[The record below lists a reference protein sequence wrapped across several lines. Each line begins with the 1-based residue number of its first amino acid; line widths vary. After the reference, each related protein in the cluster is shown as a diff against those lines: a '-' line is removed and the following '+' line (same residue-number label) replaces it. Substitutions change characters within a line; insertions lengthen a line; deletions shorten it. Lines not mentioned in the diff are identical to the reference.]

1 MGAPSTVV
9 SLACRG
15 ALLAA
20 WLGVAACMTMPDSGH
35 EEGLA
40 LVSQGRYEQGIAK
53 LEQLVRENPENARY
67 RVDLVNARTNY
78 LNRLLADAARERAAG
93 RPDAARKLYERAGAL
108 YPASEQ
114 VRQGVDDL
122 KRDQRHAE
130 AIKLARAAFDK
141 GDIVTANNLIL
152 PVLAENPQHPR
163 ALELR
168 DLIAQKR
175 ARDLIASPRLEGAY
189 RKPVNL
195 EFRDASLRTVFDALS
210 RSTGINYIL
219 DKDVRPELRT
229 TVISRGASL
238 EEAIDLI
245 LMTSQLEKKVLNQ
258 NTLLI
263 YPATPQKLRE
273 YQDLLVKGFYLVSA
287 DVKQIQ
293 AVLKSMLKI
302 KEVSIDEK
310 LRLVVVRD
318 TPEAVRLA
326 EKLIAMHDLGEPEVM
341 LELEVLEV
349 RRSRLLELGI
359 QWPDQLTLTPLPSV
373 GDTVTLRDLR
383 NLNSGQIGA
392 NLTNMIINL
401 KKQDGDVN
409 LLANPRVRAKNREKA
424 RILIG
429 DRVPVITTTAGATGF
444 VSQNVQ
450 YLDVGLKVEIEPDI
464 QLDSE
469 VGMKVALEVSSV
481 TREIVTTTG
490 LLTYEVGTR
499 TAATALRLRDGE
511 TEILAGL
518 ISDADRRTANRVP
531 GLGDMPV
538 IGRLF
543 SSQRD
548 DQQKTEII
556 LSITPRLVRGLVR
569 PDFSTSEFWSGSEVT
584 LRTRPISLSGSES
597 AAPVPA
603 SAAAASPA
611 APITIGSS
619 APGTIVPASTQAVLS
634 WRAPAE
640 VKVGQEFKVD
650 VVVKTQ
656 GDLRSLPM
664 QLSYDPAAFQVVSV
678 QEGPFFRQ
686 GGEQT
691 SFAHNVDHANGRI
704 FVGVSRSTGG
714 VKGEDTLVSVIFRA
728 RAARPKSELRV
739 VAATPVSAG
748 RGAITVGLPEPRT
761 VGIAQ

>member
-1 MGAPSTVV
+1 MRPSMLQSIASGGARLVLLL
-9 SLACRG
+9 SLA
-15 ALLAA
+15 
-20 WLGVAACMTMPDSGH
+20 ACTTVPNPMH

-40 LVSQGRYEQGIAK
+40 LVNRGQYEQGIAK
-53 LEQLVRENPENARY
+53 LEQLVRENPEIARY
-67 RVDLVNARTNY
+67 RVDLVNARTAY
-78 LNRLLADAARERAAG
+78 LNRLLAEAANERALG
-93 RPDAARKLYERAGAL
+93 RTEGARKLYEKAGSL
-108 YPASEQ
+108 YPSAEQ
-114 VRQGVDDL
+114 VRQGLEDL
-122 KRDQRHAE
+122 RRDQRHVEVVKA
-130 AIKLARAAFDK
+130 ARAAFEK
-141 GDIVTANNLIL
+141 GDAATAMAQLQPVLTENPSNPGAAELKNLI
-152 PVLAENPQHPR
+152 EQKR
-163 ALELR
+163 SR
-168 DLIAQKR
+168 DLMG
-175 ARDLIASPRLEGAY
+175 SPRLEMAF

-229 TVISRGASL
+229 TVISRSAPL

-245 LMTSQLEKKVLNQ
+245 LMTNQLEKKVLNP

-273 YQDLLVKGFYLVSA
+273 YQDLVVKGFYLVSA
-287 DVKQIQ
+287 DVKQVQ

-302 KEVSIDEK
+302 KEVSVDEK
-310 LRLVVVRD
+310 LKLVVVRD

-429 DRVPVITTTAGATGF
+429 DRVPVITSTAGATGF

-464 QLDSE
+464 QIDSE

-499 TAATALRLRDGE
+499 TAATALRLKDGE
-511 TEILAGL
+511 TQILAGL

-584 LRTRPISLSGSES
+584 LRTRPISLSGAEGQGT
-597 AAPVPA
+597 A
-603 SAAAASPA
+603 SAAAASLS
-611 APITIGSS
+611 APITIGATVPGIG
-619 APGTIVPASTQAVLS
+619 APAMAQAVLS
-634 WRAPAE
+634 WRAPAT
-640 VKVGQEFKVD
+640 VKVGEEFKVD

-678 QEGPFFRQ
+678 QEGAFFRQ

-691 SFAHNVDHANGRI
+691 TFAHNVDHASGRI
-704 FVGVSRSTGG
+704 FVGVSRATSG
-714 VKGEDTLVSVIFRA
+714 VKGEDTLVSVVFRA
-728 RAARPKSELRV
+728 RSPRPKSELRV

-748 RGAITVGLPEPRT
+748 RGAITVGLPEPQA

>member
-1 MGAPSTVV
+1 MAAPSTIV
-9 SLACRG
+9 SIASRG
-15 ALLAA
+15 ALFAA
-20 WLGVAACMTMPDSGH
+20 WLGLGACMTMPNPVH

-40 LVSQGRYEQGIAK
+40 LIAQGQYEQGIAK

-67 RVDLVNARTNY
+67 RVDLVKVRTTY

-93 RPDAARKLYERAGAL
+93 RPDAARKLYERAGTL
-108 YPASEQ
+108 YPSSEQ
-114 VRQGVDDL
+114 ARQGLDDL
-122 KRDQRHAE
+122 KRDQRHADILK
-130 AIKLARAAFDK
+130 AARVAFDK
-141 GDIVTANNLIL
+141 GDAATAADLVQ
-152 PVLAENPQHPR
+152 PVLTENPAHLR

-168 DLIAQKR
+168 DQVAQKR
-175 ARDLIASPRLEGAY
+175 ARDMMASPRLESAY

-245 LMTSQLEKKVLNQ
+245 LMTNQLDKKVLNQ

-273 YQDLLVKGFYLVSA
+273 YQDLMVKGFYLVSA
-287 DVKQIQ
+287 DAKHIQ
-293 AVLKSMLKI
+293 GVLKSMLKI

-310 LRLVVVRD
+310 LKLVVVRD

-326 EKLIAMHDLGEPEVM
+326 EKLIAMYDLGEPEVM

-373 GDTVTLRDLR
+373 EGTLTLQDLR
-383 NLNSGQIGA
+383 NLNSSRIGA
-392 NLTNMIINL
+392 SISSMIINL

-409 LLANPRVRAKNREKA
+409 LLANPRVRARNHEKA

-429 DRVPVITTTAGATGF
+429 DRVPVITSTAGATGF

-464 QLDSE
+464 QIDSE

-499 TAATALRLRDGE
+499 TAATALRLKDGE
-511 TEILAGL
+511 TQILAGL

-584 LRTRPISLSGSES
+584 LRTRPISLTGSES
-597 AAPVPA
+597 AAAVPA
-603 SAAAASPA
+603 SAAASSA

-619 APGTIVPASTQAVLS
+619 APSTIVPASTQAVLS
-634 WRAPAE
+634 WRAPDA

-650 VVVKTQ
+650 VIVKTQ

-678 QEGPFFRQ
+678 QEGPFFKQ

-748 RGAITVGLPEPRT
+748 RGAITVGLPEPRA

>member
-1 MGAPSTVV
+1 MDAPSTIV
-9 SLACRG
+9 SIATRG
-15 ALLAA
+15 VLLAA
-20 WLGVAACMTMPDSGH
+20 WLGLAACMTMPDPAH

-40 LVSQGRYEQGIAK
+40 LVGQGRYEEGIAK
-53 LEQLVRENPENARY
+53 LEQLVRENPEHARY
-67 RVDLVNARTNY
+67 RVDLANARSTY
-78 LNRLLADAARERAAG
+78 VNRLLADAAGERAAG

-108 YPASEQ
+108 YPSSGQ
-114 VRQGVDDL
+114 VRRGLDDL

-130 AIKLARAAFDK
+130 AIRLGRAAFDK
-141 GDIVTANNLIL
+141 GDIVTANNLIQ
-152 PVLAENPQHPR
+152 PVLVENPGHR
-163 ALELR
+163 GALELR

-175 ARDLIASPRLEGAY
+175 ARDMIAGPRLEGAY

-238 EEAIDLI
+238 EEAIDLV
-245 LMTSQLEKKVLNQ
+245 LMTNQLEKKVLNQ

-273 YQDLLVKGFYLVSA
+273 YQDLLVRGFYLVSA
-287 DVKQIQ
+287 DAKQIQ
-293 AVLKSMLKI
+293 SVLKSMLKI
-302 KEVSIDEK
+302 KEVSVDEK
-310 LRLVVVRD
+310 LKLVVVRD

-326 EKLIAMHDLGEPEVM
+326 EKLIALHDLGEPEVM

-359 QWPDQLTLTPLPSV
+359 QWPDQLTLTPLPSR
-373 GDTVTLRDLR
+373 GRTLTLDDLR
-383 NLNSGQIGA
+383 NLNSSRIGA
-392 NLTNMIINL
+392 DITSMIINL

-429 DRVPVITTTAGATGF
+429 DRVPVITSTAGATGF
-444 VSQNVQ
+444 VAQNVQ

-464 QLDSE
+464 QLDNE

-481 TREIVTTTG
+481 TREIVTATG

-499 TAATALRLRDGE
+499 NAATALRLKDGE
-511 TEILAGL
+511 TQILAGL
-518 ISDADRRTANRVP
+518 INDSDRRTANRVP

-543 SSQRD
+543 SSHRD

-556 LSITPRLVRGLVR
+556 LSITPRLVRGLAR
-569 PDFSTSEFWSGSEVT
+569 PDHATSEFWSGSEVT
-584 LRTRPISLSGSES
+584 LRTRPISLGSS
-597 AAPVPA
+597 SPA
-603 SAAAASPA
+603 GPAAASVSVPV
-611 APITIGSS
+611 TIGSG
-619 APGTIVPASTQAVLS
+619 AGVPAATQAALS
-634 WRAPAE
+634 WRAPDS

-664 QLSYDPAAFQVVSV
+664 QLSFDPTAFQVVTV
-678 QEGPFFRQ
+678 QEGPFFKQ

-704 FVGVSRSTGG
+704 FVGISRSGSG
-714 VKGEDTLVSVIFRA
+714 VKGEDTLVSIVFRA
-728 RAARPKSELRV
+728 RAPRPKSELRV
-739 VAATPVSAG
+739 VAATPVAAG
-748 RGAITVGLPEPRT
+748 PGVITVGLPQPRA

>member
-1 MGAPSTVV
+1 MAAPSTIV
-9 SLACRG
+9 SIASRG
-15 ALLAA
+15 ALFAA
-20 WLGVAACMTMPDSGH
+20 LLGLAACMTMPNPAH

-40 LVSQGRYEQGIAK
+40 LVAQGQYEQGIAK

-67 RVDLVNARTNY
+67 RVDLVNARATY
-78 LNRLLADAARERAAG
+78 LNRILADAARERAVG
-93 RPDAARKLYERAGAL
+93 RPDAARKLYERAASL
-108 YPASEQ
+108 YPSSEQ
-114 VRQGVDDL
+114 VRQGLDDL

-141 GDIVTANNLIL
+141 GDIVTANNLIQ
-152 PVLAENPQHPR
+152 PVLTENPHHPR
-163 ALELR
+163 ALEIR
-168 DLIAQKR
+168 DLIGQKR

-245 LMTSQLEKKVLNQ
+245 LMTNQLEKKVLNQ

-273 YQDLLVKGFYLVSA
+273 YQDLMVKGFYLVSA

-293 AVLKSMLKI
+293 GVLKSMLKI

-359 QWPDQLTLTPLPSV
+359 QWPDQLTLTPLPLA
-373 GDTVTLRDLR
+373 GDTLTLRDLR

-409 LLANPRVRAKNREKA
+409 LLANPRVRARNREKA

-429 DRVPVITTTAGATGF
+429 DRVPVITSTAGATGF

-450 YLDVGLKVEIEPDI
+450 YLDVGLKLEIEPDI
-464 QLDSE
+464 QLDNE

-511 TEILAGL
+511 TQILAGL
-518 ISDADRRTANRVP
+518 ISDSDRRSANRVP

-543 SSQRD
+543 SSERD

-556 LSITPRLVRGLVR
+556 LSITPRLVRGLAR
-569 PDFSTSEFWSGSEVT
+569 PDHAASEFWSGTEVA
-584 LRTRPISLSGSES
+584 LRTRPISLES
-597 AAPVPA
+597 SQSQGPALASVATPV
-603 SAAAASPA
+603 
-611 APITIGSS
+611 TIGAGAGPAGT
-619 APGTIVPASTQAVLS
+619 APATLAALS
-634 WRAPAE
+634 WRAPDA

-664 QLSYDPAAFQVVSV
+664 QLSFDPAAFEVVAV
-678 QEGPFFRQ
+678 QEGSFFKQ

-691 SFAHNVDHANGRI
+691 SFAHKVDQANGRI
-704 FVGVSRSTGG
+704 FVGISRSGSG
-714 VKGEDTLVSVIFRA
+714 VKGEDTLVSIVFRA
-728 RAARPKSELRV
+728 RAPRPKSELRV
-739 VAATPVSAG
+739 VAATPVAAG
-748 RGAITVGLPEPRT
+748 QGVITIGLPQPQA

>member
-1 MGAPSTVV
+1 MGASSTFV
-9 SLACRG
+9 STASRG
-15 ALLAA
+15 ALCAA
-20 WLGVAACMTMPDSGH
+20 WLGLAACMNIPNPVH

-40 LVSQGRYEQGIAK
+40 LVGQGHYEQGIAK
-53 LEQLVRENPENARY
+53 LEQLVRDNPENARY
-67 RVDLVNARTNY
+67 RVDLVNARTTY
-78 LNRLLADAARERAAG
+78 LNRLLADAASERAAG
-93 RPDAARKLYERAGAL
+93 RRDAARKLYERAEAL
-108 YPASEQ
+108 YPSSEQ
-114 VRQGVDDL
+114 VRQGLDEL

-130 AIKLARAAFDK
+130 AIELARTAFDK
-141 GDIVTANNLIL
+141 GDIVTASDLIQ
-152 PVLAENPQHPR
+152 PVLAENPGHPR

-168 DLIAQKR
+168 DLIAQRR
-175 ARDLIASPRLEGAY
+175 ARDMIASPRLESAY

-238 EEAIDLI
+238 EEAIDLV
-245 LMTSQLEKKVLNQ
+245 LMTNQLEKKVLNQ

-287 DVKQIQ
+287 DVKQVQ

-310 LRLVVVRD
+310 LKLVVVRD

-359 QWPDQLTLTPLPSV
+359 QWPDQLRLTPLPST
-373 GDTVTLRDLR
+373 GSTVTLNDLR
-383 NLNSGQIGA
+383 NLNSSRIGA
-392 NLTNMIINL
+392 DLTSMVVDL

-429 DRVPVITTTAGATGF
+429 DRVPVVTSTAGATGF

-464 QLDSE
+464 QIDSE

-499 TAATALRLRDGE
+499 TATTALRLRDGE
-511 TEILAGL
+511 TQILAGL
-518 ISDADRRTANRVP
+518 ISDSDRRTANRVP

-584 LRTRPISLSGSES
+584 LRTRPVGLSGSES
-597 AAPVPA
+597 AAAVPA
-603 SAAAASPA
+603 SMAGSST

-619 APGTIVPASTQAVLS
+619 TPGAIVPASTRAILS
-634 WRAPAE
+634 WRAPAA

-650 VVVKTQ
+650 VIVKTQ

-678 QEGPFFRQ
+678 QEGPFFKQ

-691 SFAHNVDHANGRI
+691 SFAHNIDHANGRV

-714 VKGEDTLVSVIFRA
+714 VKGEDTLVSLVFRA
-728 RAARPKSELRV
+728 RTARPKSELRI

-748 RGAITVGLPEPRT
+748 RGAITVGLPEPQA
-761 VGIAQ
+761 VGVAQ